1 MTKIS
6 RERALGLVKNW
17 SAKRSHISAAFVLAD
32 GFGFMAGRLS
42 MGAEVESGIALVR
55 TDEPEFVSVQ
65 VMIDF
70 ARVKG
75 AFLASREE
83 MAQETLVTAGLNP
96 ETVPSLVGS
105 CVRLELSDSSVVLF
119 LWEELA

>member
-6 RERALGLVKNW
+6 RERALGLIKDW
-17 SAKRSHISAAFVLAD
+17 SAKRSHISVCFMLGE
-32 GFGFMAGRLS
+32 GFGFMAGKLS
-42 MGAEVESGIALVR
+42 LGEEIESGIALVR
-55 TDEPEFVSVQ
+55 AGESKLFSVQ
-65 VMIDF
+65 VILDF

-105 CVRLELSDSSVVLF
+105 CVRLELPDSSVVLF